1 MLKGAPRIKRAAS
14 PAADADGVQALL
26 ALARASFVRL
36 QAAWDV
42 ADEQTLS
49 SITTEPLMADLRQQL
64 RQRPP
69 GPHHTEVLSVE
80 AQLLALDELR
90 GAYVASVEFTGLIR
104 EQRGAQ
110 ATRFREMWLLA
121 SAKGGDAQARADAVR
136 HSDGWRLAAVQA
148 LS

>member
-1 MLKGAPRIKRAAS
+1 MLKGAPRSRPAS
-14 PAADADGVQALL
+14 ATGAGADGVQALL

-42 ADEQTLS
+42 ADEQTLAR
-49 SITTEPLMADLRQQL
+49 ITTEPLMADLRRQL
-64 RQRPP
+64 RERPP

-80 AQLLALDELR
+80 AQLLGLDELR
-90 GAYVASVEFTGLIR
+90 EAFVASVEFTGLIR
-104 EQRGAQ
+104 EQRGAE

-121 SAKGGDAQARADAVR
+121 SAKGDGDPSLAGLARNT
-136 HSDGWRLAAVQA
+136 DGWRLAAVQA